1 MVPIM
6 MAELKVVRL
15 IRWPY

>member
-6 MAELKVVRL
+6 MAQLKVVRL

>member
-6 MAELKVVRL
+6 MAQLKVVRL
-15 IRWPY
+15 TRWPY